1 MSLTDMPSQLE
12 PRPACLPWPKSILD
26 GSEMAARIYD
36 YDWST
41 TPLGPIAEWPQSLR
55 AAVGMILPN
64 SFPMAIIWGQDDIE
78 FYNDAFI
85 PIAGYNHPMML
96 GSRCRDTWAEIWD
109 AILGPVFR
117 SVKETGKAVLTE
129 SQHFPV
135 LRFGYL
141 EEVYCLIAYS
151 PLRGD
156 HGTVDGLLITISETT
171 RQVLGERR
179 LKTLREL
186 GARASEARTPE
197 EACRIS
203 AHTFAQSAADIPF
216 ALIYLL
222 DDTASQATLVAT
234 AGIRA
239 DAPASPRLLDLA
251 AHDAMQIWP
260 LPQAVASGTQVVD
273 DLADRFG
280 PLPGGPWPESPRA
293 ALVMPIMTPTNART
307 VGFVIAGVSP
317 RRELDDQ
324 YREFLQL
331 VTAQVATAITNA
343 QAYEQERR
351 RAEALA
357 ALDRAKTAFFSN
369 VSHEF
374 RTPLTLM
381 LGPLEEMLGHAE
393 QLPPADQDHVAM
405 VYRNGLRL
413 LRLVN
418 ALLDF
423 SRLEAGRMQATYQ
436 PTDLAAYTADLASV
450 FRSAVEKAGL
460 TFTVDCPPLPDM
472 VYIDRDMWEKIV
484 LNLISNAF
492 KFTFEGSI
500 TVSLTADD
508 HQAVLQ
514 VADTGTGI
522 AQEELPKVFD
532 RFHRMKSA
540 HSRTHEGTGIGLAL
554 VTELVKLH
562 GGTVGAE
569 SRLNQGTVFTV
580 SILLGVAHLPPE
592 RIREGGAPA
601 TVPTGPS
608 PFVEEALRWLPEDH
622 GEEAPAWMPETT
634 CAGSGVASASGTAA
648 VKPHIVLAD
657 DNTDMLA
664 YVKRLL
670 LPYYDVTAVPNGA
683 AALAAIE
690 QRPTDLVLTD
700 VMMPGLDGL
709 ALLEHLR
716 QDPKTRT
723 VPVIML
729 SARAGEEASIEGLAA
744 GADDYLV
751 KPFSA
756 RELLARIRSNLA
768 MARLRR
774 EAEETI
780 LQAQKMQVVGQL
792 AGGVAHDFNSLL
804 TVLIGNLTLLGRYVT
819 DEAGRRKLN
828 AALKAAER
836 SGSLTKHLLAFARKQ
851 HLHMVETDLNALI
864 RGMDELMTRTLSGL
878 ICVELRLAPDLWPAQ
893 VDPNQL
899 ELALLNLAIN
909 ARDAM
914 PQGGTLTI
922 ATRNLPGMA
931 ETANL
936 AGGDYIRLA
945 VSDTGIGMAPDV
957 LARAFEPF
965 FTTKNIGRGT
975 GLGLSQVYGLVKQHG
990 GTVEITTSVNQG
1002 TTVEM
1007 VLPRIAPGAATPVV
1021 RG

>member
-1 MSLTDMPSQLE
+1 MSVTEMPSQPE
-12 PRPACLPWPKSILD
+12 HRPSSLPWPQSMLD
-26 GSEMAARIYD
+26 GSEMAARIYA

-41 TPLGPIAEWPQSLR
+41 TPLGPMAAWPQSLR

-64 SFPMAIIWGQDDIE
+64 SFPMAMMWGQDDIE

-96 GSRCRDTWAEIWD
+96 GSRCRDTWSEIWD
-109 AILGPVFR
+109 TILEPVFR
-117 SVKETGKAVLTE
+117 SVKETGKAVLTA

-171 RQVLGERR
+171 GQVLGERR
-179 LKTLREL
+179 LTTLREL
-186 GARASEARTPE
+186 GARASEARAPA
-197 EACRIS
+197 EACRIA
-203 AHTFAQSAADIPF
+203 AHTLAQSAADIPF
-216 ALIYLL
+216 ALLYLL

-234 AGIRA
+234 AGIQA
-239 DAPASPRLLDLA
+239 DAPASPRLLDV
-251 AHDAMQIWP
+251 AMHEALHLWP
-260 LPQAVASGTQVVD
+260 LPQAMASGTQVVD
-273 DLADRFG
+273 DLMDRFG

-293 ALVMPIMTPTNART
+293 ALVMPMRTPTNART

-317 RRELDDQ
+317 RRALDEQ
-324 YREFLQL
+324 YREFLHL
-331 VTAQVATAITNA
+331 VTAQVATAIANA
-343 QAYEQERR
+343 QAYEQERQ

-381 LGPLEEMLGHAE
+381 LGPLEEMLGHAAR
-393 QLPPADQDHVAM
+393 LAPADQEHVAM

-436 PTDLAAYTADLASV
+436 PIDVAAFTADLASV
-450 FRSAVEKAGL
+450 FRSVVEKAGL
-460 TFTVDCPPLPDM
+460 TLTVHCPPLPDM
-472 VYIDRDMWEKIV
+472 VYVDRDMWEKIV

-492 KFTFEGSI
+492 KFTCEGRI
-500 TVSLTADD
+500 TVSLTADE

-522 AQEELPKVFD
+522 APEELPKVFD
-532 RFHRMKSA
+532 RFHRIKNTY
-540 HSRTHEGTGIGLAL
+540 SRTHEGTGIGLAL
-554 VTELVKLH
+554 VKELVELH
-562 GGTVGAE
+562 GGTVGVE
-569 SRLNQGTVFTV
+569 SRLTQGTVFTV
-580 SILLGVAHLPPE
+580 SIPLGRAHLPPE
-592 RIREGGAPA
+592 RIRESGAPA
-601 TVPTGPS
+601 TAPTGPS
-608 PFVEEALRWLPEDH
+608 PFVEEALRWLPEAH
-622 GEEAPAWMPETT
+622 AEAGPACLLATAH
-634 CAGSGVASASGTAA
+634 AGAGVASIAGTA
-648 VKPHIVLAD
+648 VMKPHIVLAD

-670 LPYYDVTAVPNGA
+670 SPYYDVTAVPNGA
-683 AALAAIE
+683 AALAAIG
-690 QRPTDLVLTD
+690 QRPPDLVLTD
-700 VMMPGLDGL
+700 VMMPGLDGF
-709 ALLEHLR
+709 ALVDHLR
-716 QDPKTRT
+716 QEPKMRT
-723 VPVIML
+723 VPIIML
-729 SARAGEEASIEGLAA
+729 SARAGEEASIEGLEA

-756 RELLARIRSNLA
+756 KELLARIRSNLA
-768 MARLRR
+768 MARFRR
-774 EAEETI
+774 EAEETL

-804 TVLIGNLTLLGRYVT
+804 TVLIGNLTLLERHVT

-836 SGSLTKHLLAFARKQ
+836 SGSLTQHLLAFARKQ
-851 HLHMVETDLNALI
+851 HLHLVATDLNALI
-864 RGMDELMTRTLSGL
+864 GGMDELMTRPLGGL
-878 ICVELRLAPDLWPAQ
+878 ISVELRLAHDLWPAEVDQNQ
-893 VDPNQL
+893 V
-899 ELALLNLAIN
+899 ELALLNLVIN

-914 PQGGTLTI
+914 PHGGTLTI
-922 ATRNLPGMA
+922 ATRNLPGLA
-931 ETANL
+931 TTTNR
-936 AGGDYIRLA
+936 AGGDYIGIA
-945 VSDTGIGMAPDV
+945 VSDTGMGMAPEV

-965 FTTKNIGRGT
+965 FTTKHIGQGT

-1007 VLPRIAPGAATPVV
+1007 VLPRLAPSTRAG
-1021 RG
+1021 

>member
-1 MSLTDMPSQLE
+1 
-12 PRPACLPWPKSILD
+12 
-26 GSEMAARIYD
+26 MAARIYA

-41 TPLGPIAEWPQSLR
+41 TPLGPLAAWPQSLR

-64 SFPMAIIWGQDDIE
+64 SFPMAMMWGPDDIE

-96 GSRCRDTWAEIWD
+96 GSRCRDTWAEIWHT
-109 AILGPVFR
+109 ILEPVFR
-117 SVKETGKAVLTE
+117 SVKATGKAVLTA

-151 PLRGD
+151 PLRGE

-179 LKTLREL
+179 LTTLREL
-186 GARASEARTPE
+186 GARASEARTPA
-197 EACRIS
+197 EACRMS
-203 AHTFAQSAADIPF
+203 AATLAQSAADIPF
-216 ALIYLL
+216 ALLYLL

-234 AGIRA
+234 AGIQA
-239 DAPASPRLLDLA
+239 DAPASPRLLDVA
-251 AHDAMQIWP
+251 AHETIHIWP
-260 LPQAVASGTQVVD
+260 LPHVMASGTQVVE
-273 DLADRFG
+273 DLVGRFG
-280 PLPGGPWPESPRA
+280 PLPGGPWPESPRT
-293 ALVMPIMTPTNART
+293 ALVMPIRTPTNART

-317 RRELDDQ
+317 RRELDEQ
-324 YREFLQL
+324 YREFLHL
-331 VTAQVATAITNA
+331 VTAQVATAIANA
-343 QAYEQERR
+343 QAYAQERQ

-357 ALDRAKTAFFSN
+357 ELDRAKTAFFSN
-369 VSHEF
+369 ISHEF

-393 QLPPADQDHVAM
+393 RLAPADQDHVAM

-418 ALLDF
+418 TLLDF

-436 PTDLAAYTADLASV
+436 PLDMAAATADLASV
-450 FRSAVEKAGL
+450 FRSTVEKAGL
-460 TFTVDCPPLPDM
+460 TFTVHCPPLPAM
-472 VYIDRDMWEKIV
+472 VYLDRDMWENIV

-492 KFTFEGSI
+492 KFTCEGSI
-500 TVSLTADD
+500 TVSLTADA
-508 HQAVLQ
+508 HQAILQ

-522 AQEELPKVFD
+522 APEALPKVFD
-532 RFHRMKSA
+532 RFHRLKNA
-540 HSRTHEGTGIGLAL
+540 YSRTHEGTGIGLAL
-554 VTELVKLH
+554 VKELVELH
-562 GGTVGAE
+562 GGTVGVD

-580 SILLGVAHLPPE
+580 SIPLGKGHLPPE
-592 RIREGGAPA
+592 RIREGGTPAPA
-601 TVPTGPS
+601 PTGPS
-608 PFVEEALRWLPEDH
+608 PFVAEALRWLPEAH
-622 GEEAPAWMPETT
+622 AAAAPAGLPDTAHAG
-634 CAGSGVASASGTAA
+634 AGSASLDGPAV

-664 YVKRLL
+664 YVTRLL

-683 AALAAIE
+683 AALAAIG
-690 QRPTDLVLTD
+690 QRPPDLILTD
-700 VMMPGLDGL
+700 VMMPGLDGF
-709 ALLEHLR
+709 ALVEHLR
-716 QDPKTRT
+716 QDPTMRT
-723 VPVIML
+723 VPVIVL

-756 RELLARIRSNLA
+756 KELLARIRSHLA
-768 MARLRR
+768 MARVRR
-774 EAEETI
+774 EAEETM

-819 DEAGRRKLN
+819 EEAGRRKLH

-836 SGSLTKHLLAFARKQ
+836 SGSLTQHLLAFARKQ
-851 HLHMVETDLNALI
+851 HLHMVATDLNVLI
-864 RGMDELMTRTLSGL
+864 GNMDELMTRTLGGL
-878 ICVELRLAPDLWPAQ
+878 IGVELRLAHDLWPAL
-893 VDPNQL
+893 VDPNQV
-899 ELALLNLAIN
+899 ELALLNLVIN

-914 PQGGTLTI
+914 PHGGTVTI
-922 ATRNLPGMA
+922 TTRNLPSMA
-931 ETANL
+931 ATTHL
-936 AGGDYIRLA
+936 AEGDYIGIA
-945 VSDTGIGMAPDV
+945 VSDTGSGMAPEV

-965 FTTKNIGRGT
+965 FTTKHIGRGT

-990 GTVEITTSVNQG
+990 GTVEITTSVHHG

-1007 VLPRIAPGAATPVV
+1007 VLPRIAPYIRDGRAE
-1021 RG
+1021 RGPLPHACPSPPSHPPWR